1 MPNKRRTTTIALLGP
16 FGWGNLG
23 DAAIQDAVLAQ
34 IGSRRTDVRIVRIV
48 GISLV
53 PADTRARHGIE
64 TYAYDTDAYANRRWD
79 NPAKG
84 GAPLGTASTGFLAKA
99 RAFFARARHSL
110 SWRFPRIWRIVCEAG
125 HAAYIARILG
135 GVDLLL
141 ISGGGQL
148 DEFWGGA
155 WHHPFTLFKWT
166 AISRLTRTTVAFLSV
181 GAGSIASPL
190 SRWFLRRA
198 LRVARYR
205 SYRDA
210 GSKAIVRNRLG
221 ADFDDPLVPDMAFGL
236 PVSPEPRRADR
247 AQRLVVAVGPLPYC
261 DPRIWP
267 RKDRPTYERYVGV
280 LADFCQRMMLADA
293 TLRFFVGETHQDPPV
308 IGDVLDRLASRG
320 VDRSSPRLVAAR
332 IESVGELISCL
343 SDADIVVASR
353 FHGVL
358 LSLLLRRPVLALS
371 YERKVR
377 QLMTDL
383 GQADFCLD
391 IEQAAIGDVMVKF
404 AEMQAKRESIT
415 RDLDLRAARA
425 TSEVLAQFDRVVTT
439 LLPAWAADRLE

>member
-1 MPNKRRTTTIALLGP
+1 MPQKRRTTTIAILGP

-23 DAAIQDAVLAQ
+23 DAAIQDSVIAQ
-34 IGSRRTDVRIVRIV
+34 VSARRTDVRIVRIIGV
-48 GISLV
+48 SLV

-64 TYAYDTDAYANRRWD
+64 TYAYDTDAYVNRRRD
-79 NPAKG
+79 APAEV
-84 GAPLGTASTGFLAKA
+84 GAPGSAASRWQAFLG
-99 RAFFARARHSL
+99 RVRHSM
-110 SWRFPRIWRIVCEAG
+110 SWRFPRIWRIVCEAR
-125 HAAYIARILG
+125 HALYIARILG
-135 GVDLLL
+135 DVHVLV

-148 DEFWGGA
+148 DEFWGGP

-166 AISRLTRTTVAFLSV
+166 AIARLTRTTVAFLSV
-181 GAGSIASPL
+181 GAGSITSPL

-210 GSKAIVRNRLG
+210 GSKAIVRDRLG
-221 ADFDDPLVPDMAFGL
+221 ADFDDPVVPDMAFGL
-236 PVSPEPRRADR
+236 PVAPGPPPADP
-247 AQRLVVAVGPLPYC
+247 AKRLVVAVGPLPYC

-267 RKDRPTYERYVGV
+267 KKDGPTYERYVDV

-293 TLRFFVGETHQDPPV
+293 TLRFFVGETQQDPPV

-320 VDRSSPRLVAAR
+320 VDRSSPRIVAAR
-332 IESVGELISCL
+332 IQSVGELISCL

-353 FHGVL
+353 FHGAL

-377 QLMTDL
+377 QLMADL
-383 GQADFCLD
+383 GQSRFCLD
-391 IEQAAIGDVMVKF
+391 IEGATIGEVMRLCAEIQAERRAI
-404 AEMQAKRESIT
+404 RN
-415 RDLDLRAARA
+415 DLDVRVAKAS
-425 TSEVLAQFDRVVTT
+425 SEVLAQFDRVVTT
-439 LLPAWAADRLE
+439 MLPA

>member
-1 MPNKRRTTTIALLGP
+1 MPSRATSLHPMPEKRRTTTIAILGP

-23 DAAIQDAVLAQ
+23 DAAIQDSVISQVGA
-34 IGSRRTDVRIVRIV
+34 RRTDVRIVRIIGV
-48 GISLV
+48 SLV

-64 TYAYDTDAYANRRWD
+64 TYAYDTDAYVNRRRD
-79 NPAKG
+79 APEV
-84 GAPLGTASTGFLAKA
+84 GASGTSARW
-99 RAFFARARHSL
+99 RAFLDRVRHSM
-110 SWRFPRIWRIVCEAG
+110 SWRFPRIWRIVCEVR
-125 HAAYIARILG
+125 HALYIARILG
-135 GVDLLL
+135 DVHVLV

-148 DEFWGGA
+148 DEFWGGP

-166 AISRLTRTTVAFLSV
+166 AIARLTRTTVAFLSV
-181 GAGSIASPL
+181 GAGSITSPL

-210 GSKAIVRNRLG
+210 GSKAIVRDRLG

-236 PVSPEPRRADR
+236 PVSPGPPPADP
-247 AQRLVVAVGPLPYC
+247 AKRLVVAVGPLPYC

-267 RKDRPTYERYVGV
+267 KKDGPTYERYVDL

-293 TLRFFVGETHQDPPV
+293 TVRFFVGETNQDPPV
-308 IGDVLDRLASRG
+308 IGDVLGRLAGRG
-320 VDRSSPRLVAAR
+320 VDRSSPRIVAAQ
-332 IESVGELISCL
+332 IQSVGELISCL
-343 SDADIVVASR
+343 FDVDIVVASR
-353 FHGVL
+353 FHGAL

-377 QLMTDL
+377 QLMADL
-383 GQADFCLD
+383 GQSRFCLD
-391 IEQAAIGDVMVKF
+391 IEGATIGELMRLCAEIQVERNAI
-404 AEMQAKRESIT
+404 RS
-415 RDLDLRAARA
+415 DLDIRVARA

-439 LLPAWAADRLE
+439 LLPA